1 MWAVQSSHIPFFPK
15 FFPNPHLVEENQML
29 HPPLQSTFLLI
40 RCQLPRVLQTGIID
54 SSMDLFSPLKENL
67 KNLLFSSLTLSW
79 RGPLSYRNQSIDLQS
94 KSMDWFLYDNDLR
107 HERVNHKVKL
117 REFVLLIKL
126 FIITKTEISKKK
138 PKVITRH
145 WIRHCLYKNIGVCL
159 AIHFTVWKLM
169 EPTQQWHA

>member
-1 MWAVQSSHIPFFPK
+1 
-15 FFPNPHLVEENQML
+15 ML

-94 KSMDWFLYDNDLR
+94 KSMDWFLYDRKLH
-107 HERVNHKVKL
+107 HERN
-117 REFVLLIKL
+117 
-126 FIITKTEISKKK
+126 
-138 PKVITRH
+138 
-145 WIRHCLYKNIGVCL
+145 N
-159 AIHFTVWKLM
+159 
-169 EPTQQWHA
+169 